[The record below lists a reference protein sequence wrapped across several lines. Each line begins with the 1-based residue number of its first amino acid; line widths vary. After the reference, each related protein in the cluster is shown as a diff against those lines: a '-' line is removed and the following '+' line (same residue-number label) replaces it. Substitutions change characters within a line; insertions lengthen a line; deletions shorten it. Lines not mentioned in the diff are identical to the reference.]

1 MSAPRFRDGEGLALL
16 TDMYQVTMM
25 GGYHA
30 RGRAETRAVFD
41 LFFRKAPYGGG
52 YAIAAGLA
60 DALDYLENL
69 RFTPDDLDYLRSLG
83 VFPEP
88 FLARLAGFR
97 FTGTVHAVPEGTPVF
112 PDEPLLIV
120 EAPIDEAQ
128 LVETALLNL
137 VNFQTLV
144 ATKAAR
150 TVLAA
155 ERGSVLEFGLRR
167 AQGVDGALT
176 ASRAAYIGGCD
187 ATSNL
192 LAGRRYGIPVRGTH
206 SHAWVMSFPS
216 ELEAFRAYARTY
228 PDASVLLVDTVD
240 TLGSGLPNAI
250 TVGRELAA
258 EGKRLAGI
266 RIDSGDLAWLAMR
279 ARAML
284 DAAGLEATRIILSND
299 LDEWVIREILNE
311 VRAACRE
318 NGDDPER
325 TIRTLSY
332 GVGTALVTGKAD
344 AALGG
349 VYKLAAVREGGRAIP
364 KMKVTD
370 NAAKITNPGAKRVL
384 RLSRGG
390 RMALDLVC
398 LEEERF
404 GRFDGLLAV
413 HPREPHKTTLVEG
426 EYEVEELLVPVMVDG
441 RRVYD
446 PPSLSES
453 RRSTLDGLARLD
465 PTHRRLLNPHV
476 YKVSLSPRLAALK
489 TRMLAELTARPAR
502 EAAR

>member
-30 RGRAETRAVFD
+30 RGRAQTRAVFD
-41 LFFRKAPYGGG
+41 LFFRKAPFGGG
-52 YAIAAGLA
+52 YAVAAGLA

-69 RFTPDDLDYLRSLG
+69 RFTADDLGYLRSLG
-83 VFPEP
+83 IFPED
-88 FLARLAGFR
+88 FLARLERFR
-97 FTGTVHAVPEGTPVF
+97 FTGTVLAVPEGTPVF
-112 PDEPLLIV
+112 PDEPLMRV
-120 EAPIDEAQ
+120 EAPIDGAQ
-128 LVETALLNL
+128 VFETALLNI
-137 VNFQTLV
+137 FIWRSLV
-144 ATKAAR
+144 APIAAR

-167 AQGVDGALT
+167 AQGVDGALS

-206 SHAWVMSFPS
+206 SHSWVMSFPS

-240 TLGSGLPNAI
+240 TLGSGVPNAI
-250 TVGRELAA
+250 IVGKELAA
-258 EGKRLAGI
+258 EGRTLAGI
-266 RIDSGDLAWLAMR
+266 RIDSGDLAWLALR

-284 DAAGLEATRIILSND
+284 DAAGLEATRIVLSND

-311 VRAACRE
+311 IRAACRE
-318 NGDDPER
+318 TGADPAR
-325 TIRTLSY
+325 TIGTLSY

-349 VYKLAAVREGGRAIP
+349 VYKLAAVRDGGRAVP

-390 RMALDLVC
+390 RMALDLIA
-398 LEEERF
+398 LEDERF
-404 GRFDGLLAV
+404 DRLDGLLAV
-413 HPREPHKTTLVEG
+413 HPREPHKTTLLEG
-426 EYEVEELLVPVMVDG
+426 GYEAEELLVPVMADG
-441 RRVYD
+441 RRIYD
-446 PPSLSES
+446 PPPLVES
-453 RRSTLDGLARLD
+453 RRRALDGLARLD

-476 YKVSLSPRLAALK
+476 YKVSLSPALAALK
-489 TRMLAELTARPAR
+489 ARMLADLTARPSKGGAR
-502 EAAR
+502 